1 MQEAADARS
10 INRWAAFG
18 LPLALVAVDQAFK
31 WYSQHLLPP
40 QGVFLVPGL
49 LGLEP
54 FQNPGIAF
62 GIPVPGLVLT
72 LGSLALALGFGAVGL
87 RRRNLGALLV
97 AAGGLSNAFDR
108 IVFGVTF
115 DYVRLGPWSLV
126 NLADGMIVAG
136 LALFLWNRSA
146 SR

>member
-1 MQEAADARS
+1 MQEATHPGGLKRS
-10 INRWAAFG
+10 AFL
-18 LPLALVAVDQAFK
+18 LPVVLVGIDQALK
-31 WYSQHLLPP
+31 WYAQHLLPP

-49 LGLEP
+49 LGVEL
-54 FQNPGIAF
+54 FRNPGIAF
-62 GIPVPGLVLT
+62 GIPVPGPVLT
-72 LGSLALALGFGAVGL
+72 LGSLALAVGFGTVGV
-87 RRRNLGALLV
+87 RRNSLGALLV

-108 IVFGVTF
+108 IVLGVTV

-126 NLADGMIVAG
+126 NLADGLIVAG